1 MGIMDPAGTGRL
13 LLFGASGAIGEA
25 IGAHYSDQGWQVV
38 RVTRGISRIPCDD
51 FLVWDPLGDDPAGEA
66 AVVAAGP
73 FDAVCWA
80 QGANCNDSIFDFD
93 ADTHN
98 AIYTANVMFTLMSLK
113 RLLVSDSLV
122 KPARLCV
129 IGSIWQRQA
138 RQSKLSYCISKAAI
152 EGLVLSL
159 ANDLGSQG
167 HLINAV
173 LPGVLDT
180 PMTRAN
186 LSEEQV
192 RRVEA
197 STGFGRL
204 ASLEDVASSVYGL
217 ASFRNTGATGQF
229 LCVDLGYTNVRI
241 I

>member
-1 MGIMDPAGTGRL
+1 MSAMDPAGTGRL

-25 IGAHYSDQGWQVV
+25 IGVHYSGQGWNVV
-38 RVTRGISRIPCDD
+38 RVTRGVGRASGDD
-51 FLVWDPLGDDPAGEA
+51 FMVWDPMRDDPAGES

-113 RLLVSDSLV
+113 RLLASNALA

-138 RQSKLSYCISKAAI
+138 RQTKLSYCISKAAI
-152 EGLVLSL
+152 QGLVLSL
-159 ANDLGSQG
+159 ANDLASQG
-167 HLINAV
+167 HLVNAV

-197 STGFGRL
+197 STGFGHL
-204 ASLEDVASSVYGL
+204 ASLQDVASSVYGL
-217 ASFRNTGATGQF
+217 ASFRNTGVTGQF
-229 LCVDLGYTNVRI
+229 LCVDLGYANVRI